1 VPSEVGTRCGRT
13 GPQVRMLAFVE
24 LESVFRWIIPLRT
37 IKHVARCASRIAVRP
52 SADRLLKASLGF
64 A

>member
-1 VPSEVGTRCGRT
+1 
-13 GPQVRMLAFVE
+13 MLAFVE